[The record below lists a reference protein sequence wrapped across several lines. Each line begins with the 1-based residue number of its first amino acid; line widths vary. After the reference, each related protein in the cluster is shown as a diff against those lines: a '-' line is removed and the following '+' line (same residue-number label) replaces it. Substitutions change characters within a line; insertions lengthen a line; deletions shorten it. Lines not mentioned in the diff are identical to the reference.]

1 MNFYNVIFKSISIH
15 FPLRKVIYT
24 NYLKKIITL
33 FAKGIL
39 IINKILLWLYLQK
52 ILKFNPI
59 L

>member
-1 MNFYNVIFKSISIH
+1 MNFYNFIFKSISIH
-15 FPLRKVIYT
+15 FPLRTVIYT